1 MGKGGVILGLIG
13 LLIGASGL
21 GFGVIN
27 YINPPAG
34 PAGPPGP
41 PGPPGLITYYVY
53 EDAIFTPN
61 PDLVYIPIPNLSIVF
76 EIESPVSLHLLFTC
90 SARCLGDA
98 LNFYDLIFYFMI
110 NDVRQTDMPWART
123 GGYQSNTNYEYSTV
137 SLQHY
142 FILTTPGIYNIT
154 VTVLTEYLGNFI
166 RASSLWIE
174 SYPA

>member
-13 LLIGASGL
+13 LLVGASGL
-21 GFGVIN
+21 GFGIIN
-27 YINPPAG
+27 YINQPTG
-34 PAGPPGP
+34 PAGPT
-41 PGPPGLITYYVY
+41 TYYVY
-53 EDAIFTPN
+53 EDATFTPN

-76 EIESPVSLHLLFTC
+76 EIDSPVSLHLLFTC

-98 LNFYDLIFYFMI
+98 LSFYDLIFYFMI
-110 NDVRQTDMPWART
+110 NDVRQTNMPWART

-166 RASSLWIE
+166 RESSLWIE